1 MSQIDVGKFSQKQ
14 QKALTSLL
22 SGMSQA
28 EAAKV
33 AGVSLRTIQRYLAD
47 DDFSQVLRDNIGSAV
62 SLAAARLAS
71 LSDTAVGVLAET
83 MESET
88 ATTSQ
93 RLRAANFLLLH
104 LLKLGDYS
112 DISARIDKLEARLEN
127 SAEPPTESD
136 SRQGT

>member
-33 AGVSLRTIQRYLAD
+33 AGVSLRTLQRWLKAD
-47 DDFSQVLRDNIGSAV
+47 TFGQVLRDNTSSAV
-62 SLAAARLAS
+62 ALAAARLAS

-112 DISARIDKLEARLEN
+112 DISARLDKLEARLEGRV
-127 SAEPPTESD
+127 EQPTVNEN
-136 SRQGT
+136 RQGT